1 MYYVSNL
8 LRSQNLPYCVDI
20 ISIFVIRLLRGT
32 FEKAFLE
39 NLVVR
44 ILQNSTR
51 SPKHGGCFMATV
63 KNHFLIFTSS
73 NHVELFLKKCFI
85 TGIFLA

>member
-8 LRSQNLPYCVDI
+8 LRNQNLPYFVDI
-20 ISIFVIRLLRGT
+20 ISISVIRLLQGT

-39 NLVVR
+39 NLVAR

-51 SPKHGGCFMATV
+51 LPKHGGFFLTTF
-63 KNHFLIFTSS
+63 KNHFIILTSS